1 MTAAVDSLT
10 ETPDRILTSRL
21 LGFVQYVRA
30 RQFVIGSQEA
40 IDCQTLA
47 FKVGV
52 TDKRMMRLA
61 LKTLLCQSAHDWER
75 FDGLFDSFWLP
86 VSRKQRE
93 VSSVGGRSPRHR
105 ALAQGA
111 REQSGDFDVA
121 DPNALNGSDVQSEEN
136 KASHASASAQANTA
150 TTPFSQLDNAAELRR
165 LEDVCE
171 RLARRIRKRLIR
183 RQQRAK
189 RGQSIDMRRTLRH
202 SLSTAG
208 VPMKLI
214 QRRRKRQTPKLVLLL
229 DVSRSMSVYSY
240 FFLRFARGILGAFK
254 QSDAFAFHTSLVH
267 VGDSL
272 RESSRVK
279 LVEKMALISTG
290 FGGGTRMD
298 ESLMAFN
305 RDYASKLLGS
315 KSTVV
320 IVSDGYD
327 TGEPEELVKQLRR
340 IKQRSRR
347 LLWLNPLLGQASYTP
362 STRSMQAALP
372 LLDAFLPA
380 HNLESL
386 AALEK
391 HLGR

>member
-1 MTAAVDSLT
+1 MTEAAEYLRDDP
-10 ETPDRILTSRL
+10 ETILTSRL
-21 LGFVQYVRA
+21 LGFIQYVRA
-30 RQFVIGSQEA
+30 RSFVIGAQEA
-40 IDCQTLA
+40 IDSQTLA
-47 FKVGV
+47 LKVGI
-52 TDKRMMRLA
+52 TEKRMMKLG
-61 LKTLLCQSAHDWER
+61 LKTLLCQCAHDWEH
-75 FDGLFDSFWLP
+75 FDALFDSYWLP
-86 VSRKQRE
+86 VTRKQRE
-93 VSSVGGRSPRHR
+93 VSSIGGRSPRQR
-105 ALAQGA
+105 TLAQGA
-111 REQSGDFDVA
+111 SSPSGQVDVA
-121 DPNALNGSDVQSEEN
+121 DPSALKGVDEQSTEK
-136 KASHASASAQANTA
+136 KASHGSASAQSSTA

-171 RLARRIRKRLIR
+171 QLARRMRKRLIR
-183 RQQRAK
+183 RQQRTNH
-189 RGQSIDMRRTLRH
+189 GQSIDMRRTLRH

-208 VPMKLI
+208 EPIKLI

-290 FGGGTRMD
+290 FSGGTRMD
-298 ESLMAFN
+298 ESMMAFN

-315 KSTVV
+315 RSTVV

-327 TGEPEELVKQLRR
+327 TGEPEELIKQLRR

-372 LLDAFLPA
+372 LLDGFLPA